1 MNKHHL
7 SCSILTRLKTKH
19 CHASQDPCQVWQ
31 DHQGDRRGRQ
41 EEEEEQEEAG
51 VLWLLHL
58 QGAFHNVFNE
68 VEVLC
73 LMLLT

>member
-1 MNKHHL
+1 MSSSLLTL
-7 SCSILTRLKTKH
+7 SSKGWTCYS
-19 CHASQDPCQVWQ
+19 HASQDSCQVWQ

-41 EEEEEQEEAG
+41 EEEEEQVEAR

-58 QGAFHNVFNE
+58 QGAFHNVSIE

-73 LMLLT
+73 FMLLT